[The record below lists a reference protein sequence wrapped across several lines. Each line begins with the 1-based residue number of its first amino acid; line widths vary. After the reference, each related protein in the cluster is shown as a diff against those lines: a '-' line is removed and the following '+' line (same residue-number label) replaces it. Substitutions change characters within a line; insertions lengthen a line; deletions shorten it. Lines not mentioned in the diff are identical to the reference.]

1 MAPTELKPL
10 YLIVSEQSFLRDQ
23 ALERLRA
30 RVQDMGVDL
39 DFNYEQ
45 FDAESADPTEVV
57 AAASTLPFLS
67 QLRLVVVTRA
77 EKLAKGGLDAL
88 AAYAQTPSPTTV
100 LCLVGEKLNRSTKLY
115 KAIAAQ
121 GTVLDRK
128 APKRRELP
136 GVVRGLFAER
146 GLSADAA
153 APEALVNL
161 VGEDLSALSTAIS
174 TIAAYVAGV
183 SDKKVTRK
191 VIAEVIGASA
201 EVKSWELCDAL
212 AQRRCAEALVLTGRA
227 LEQGSTLPALGAAV
241 LRTVRQLMVARS
253 LIDQGVS
260 GPAIRLSEELK
271 LPPNLSWR
279 AKSIL
284 EQARAFSAKELR
296 DALCDYAEVEM
307 AMKSSPPAL
316 ARLSFE
322 RWILDFCRQ
331 HKTQNKPA

>member
-1 MAPTELKPL
+1 M
-10 YLIVSEQSFLRDQ
+10 
-23 ALERLRA
+23 
-30 RVQDMGVDL
+30 
-39 DFNYEQ
+39 
-45 FDAESADPTEVV
+45 
-57 AAASTLPFLS
+57 
-67 QLRLVVVTRA
+67 
-77 EKLAKGGLDAL
+77 
-88 AAYAQTPSPTTV
+88 